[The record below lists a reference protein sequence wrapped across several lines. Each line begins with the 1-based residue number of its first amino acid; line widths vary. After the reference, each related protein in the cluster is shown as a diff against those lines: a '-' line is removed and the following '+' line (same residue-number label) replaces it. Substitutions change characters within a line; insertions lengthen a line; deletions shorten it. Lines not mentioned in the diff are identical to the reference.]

1 MRGVGGAAGEIGH
14 LPVGT
19 GIPCSCG
26 QQGCLETIASGSALQ
41 RMWSR
46 PPGELFPAAAAGD
59 DRAQEVVATL
69 AHGSALA
76 VQVLVVTG
84 AELVVIGGG
93 LTRDRARLE
102 AAIAADVTA
111 RSQTSPFLQRLDL
124 LDRIQVLD
132 DVPVAAIGAALLPG
146 G

>member
-1 MRGVGGAAGEIGH
+1 M
-14 LPVGT
+14 
-19 GIPCSCG
+19 
-26 QQGCLETIASGSALQ
+26 
-41 RMWSR
+41 SR

-69 AHGSALA
+69 AHGIALA